1 MNGLCRNRAATSRPG
16 TLGLAALLLL
26 SWALPAAASLG
37 TIEQAYEL
45 SRRDV
50 QLPGRPEGNLT
61 VRPCST
67 CKPVLLR
74 VTTATG
80 WFIAPQTRKAVGQP
94 ALLAA
99 YKAAAAKPA
108 TLVYVYYEP
117 QTRRVNRIVLD
128 VPAAPSAKPV
138 TQARPVTQAKPVTQA
153 RPAPQVQGA
162 QR

>member
-1 MNGLCRNRAATSRPG
+1 MNGLCRNRAG
-16 TLGLAALLLL
+16 TTRAAGIGPTGIRFAALLLL
-26 SWALPAAASLG
+26 TWALPAGASLG

-61 VRPCST
+61 VRPCPT
-67 CKPVLLR
+67 CKTVQLR
-74 VTTATG
+74 VTAATG
-80 WFIAPQTRKAVGQP
+80 WFIAPQTRKAAGQP

-99 YKAAAAKPA
+99 YKAAAANPA

-117 QTRRVNRIVLD
+117 QTRRVKRIVLD
-128 VPAAPSAKPV
+128 VPAAPSAKSAP
-138 TQARPVTQAKPVTQA
+138 QAKE
-153 RPAPQVQGA
+153 A

>member
-1 MNGLCRNRAATSRPG
+1 MNGLFPSLAATSRPG
-16 TLGLAALLLL
+16 TIIGLSALLLL
-26 SWALPAAASLG
+26 IWALPAAASLG

-61 VRPCST
+61 VRPCPT

-80 WFIAPQTRKAVGQP
+80 WFIAPQTRKAVAQP
-94 ALLAA
+94 ALLSA
-99 YKAAAAKPA
+99 YKAAAANPA

-128 VPAAPSAKPV
+128 VPAP
-138 TQARPVTQAKPVTQA
+138 TGRQAQAEK
-153 RPAPQVQGA
+153 R
-162 QR
+162 